1 MRQAAESTDTS
12 TLEFSPIENEPPL
25 RWHRRL
31 HLVPADGLGV
41 GRRAVFYALVTW
53 LPIAIW
59 AALQGRLLADDSGER
74 LLQHYGVH
82 VRCLV
87 AIPLFIFAEAALHK
101 AMLRFVPQFI
111 EGGVV
116 PPAERARF
124 EQLLAGVR
132 RLRNTSLPWI
142 FMLGVA
148 LAWSIGT
155 SAEPH
160 SDAMAWA
167 VDPDGGLGFGG
178 WWFAYVA
185 RPVFLAL
192 LLGWL
197 WRLGLVTLWMAQVGR
212 LKLSLVP
219 THPDHVGGLG
229 FLEKLPGA
237 FSMLSFALSAVLAS
251 RWAHD
256 VVYHG
261 ATLGSL
267 KLPMIAFVVLWSLLL
282 LAPLLALM
290 PALATAKRTALVDYS
305 NLVGEQG
312 RLVHSRWI
320 LGDSVESTP
329 LLDASE
335 IGPVAD
341 ANAMYDAV
349 KSMRGFPFSKHSLM
363 AILLPLALPLLAL
376 AALQIPLKELLVK
389 LAKTLI

>member
-1 MRQAAESTDTS
+1 MRPAESADTS
-12 TLEFSPIENEPPL
+12 TLEFSPVENEPPL

-31 HLVPADGLGV
+31 HLVPAGSLGV

-101 AMLRFVPQFI
+101 AMLRFVPQFV

-132 RLRNTSLPWI
+132 QLRNTSLPWI

-167 VDPDGGLGFGG
+167 VEPDGGLGFGG

-197 WRLGLVTLWMAQVGR
+197 WRLGLVTLWMARVGR

-237 FSMLSFALSAVLAS
+237 FSMLSLALSAVLAS

-256 VVYHG
+256 VVHHG

-267 KLPMIAFVVLWSLLL
+267 KLPMIGFVVLWSLLL
-282 LAPLLALM
+282 LAPLLALV
-290 PALATAKRTALVDYS
+290 PALATAKRTALVAYS
-305 NLVGEQG
+305 NLVAEQG
-312 RLVHSRWI
+312 RLVHRRWI
-320 LGDSVESTP
+320 LGDPVESTP
-329 LLDASE
+329 LLDAPE

-349 KSMRGFPFSKHSLM
+349 KSMRAFPLSKHSLM